1 MSNNNNN
8 DMFDKAPPST
18 PVKDRKGEENN
29 TTSWFSKTKLWS
41 SAQSY
46 LGKITAV
53 VQEETQGLTMERIKK
68 DLEEFSQQLYSEVQ
82 GVQNAITKEAQKQK
96 ESHRAVTPEIILPLK
111 NNNQASSS
119 QVKSA
124 DNEHT
129 SSWSYCIPTPRYDL
143 VDPFLSNY
151 RIRALELQ
159 KNPSLFMNISNVT
172 QDELE
177 PFVDRVGDKD
187 WESLQVLP
195 TLKEAYEQNVPDK
208 MDASQFWSRYFFQLD
223 LIAKEE
229 MNKQSLL
236 SSNIQNISTE
246 QVLSED
252 YWSSEN
258 EEEAPLPDS
267 LHMEWEQ
274 EEGDEQEET

>member
-1 MSNNNNN
+1 
-8 DMFDKAPPST
+8 
-18 PVKDRKGEENN
+18 
-29 TTSWFSKTKLWS
+29 
-41 SAQSY
+41 
-46 LGKITAV
+46 
-53 VQEETQGLTMERIKK
+53 
-68 DLEEFSQQLYSEVQ
+68 
-82 GVQNAITKEAQKQK
+82 
-96 ESHRAVTPEIILPLK
+96 
-111 NNNQASSS
+111 
-119 QVKSA
+119 
-124 DNEHT
+124 
-129 SSWSYCIPTPRYDL
+129 
-143 VDPFLSNY
+143 
-151 RIRALELQ
+151 
-159 KNPSLFMNISNVT
+159 
-172 QDELE
+172 
-177 PFVDRVGDKD
+177 
-187 WESLQVLP
+187 
-195 TLKEAYEQNVPDK
+195 